1 MSLPL
6 YNRPEILAPAGNA
19 EMMHAA
25 VENGADAVYFGVQA
39 FNARL
44 RADNFTLEELPETM
58 SYLHSRGVK
67 GYLTTNTLIFNEEL
81 EQAVELIKACS
92 NAGVD
97 AILVQDLGL
106 AYLANKIAPE
116 LPVHAST
123 QMTLTSAESILGA
136 EKLGLK
142 FERVVTARELS
153 KKELTKF
160 LQESTKGIEVFV
172 HGALCVAYS
181 GQCLTSEAL
190 GGRSANRG
198 ECAQACR
205 LPYDLIVDGEKKD
218 LGDISYLLSP
228 KDLAAYND
236 IAELIKIGIVSLKIE
251 GRLKTPEYVAATVQ
265 TYRHV
270 VDTFFNSPENK
281 FVLEKNYLRKLE
293 NSFSRGFTGGYIEDV
308 NHQKVVEGRFPTK
321 RGSFL
326 GEVIEIRDQ
335 SVVARISGP
344 VTVGD
349 GVVFDSG
356 SPDSDI
362 GGKIFYLVEKGRN
375 IKSFNPDVEK
385 TKEKVLELEFNLNNY
400 KFSKIKAG
408 NKIWKTKD
416 PHIEAELQESYQG
429 ENIRFKRGLKFEV
442 LAETNKTLQV
452 NAIDLENNISVEVM
466 DDVILEKSLKH
477 PLTVKTLEEQ
487 LGRLGDSPFY
497 LEELNAEIIGEP
509 MAPLSRLNTLRRK
522 VVEDLLEK
530 RREIGRGR
538 RINNISLTDI
548 RSEDICNG
556 EVASVA
562 MLPRND
568 NSPIPS
574 TNFNNKFSTS
584 SSHELAT
591 SSSHKFPTSSPQ
603 ELPTSSSHEISVL
616 CRTLAQVEAAVSLN
630 IKRIYTDFE
639 DIRHLP
645 LARKLINTADSLF
658 YPATLRIIK
667 PQEAAGVRKLFNAE
681 PDGILVR
688 NLASWQ
694 VITKEK
700 PALKLVADF
709 SLNIANDISAKLLLD
724 NGFELLTPSY
734 DLNFDQLLSMLL
746 LSNPKDFELTAHQYM
761 PMFHMEHCVFCRF
774 LSSGTDSSNCGR
786 PCEKHSVSIEDRK
799 GYQHP
804 IKVDSNC
811 RNTVFN
817 GVAQSAAEY
826 LNGLRSVGINKFR
839 LDFLE
844 ETGEELIK
852 TYNLY
857 QDTLNNK
864 IKAEE
869 LWKTLKANSK
879 LGVTK
884 GSMDEERVSNVD
896 QLHQIRTR
904 KPAHSKTNYF

>member
-1 MSLPL
+1 MKPQ
-6 YNRPEILAPAGNA
+6 YTRPEILAPAGNK

-44 RADNFTLEELPETM
+44 RADNFSLEELPETM

-81 EQAVELIKACS
+81 EQAIDLLKACS

-116 LPVHAST
+116 LPIHAST

-142 FERVVTARELS
+142 LERVVTARELS
-153 KKELTKF
+153 KKELSKF
-160 LQESTKGIEVFV
+160 LAETSKEIEVFV

-181 GQCLTSEAL
+181 GQCLTSESL

-205 LPYDLIVDGEKKD
+205 LPYDLIVDGIKKD

-228 KDLAAYND
+228 KDLAAYDD
-236 IAELIKIGIVSLKIE
+236 ISELIKIGIVSLKIE

-270 VDTFFNSPENK
+270 VDTFFNAKENEP
-281 FVLEKNYLRKLE
+281 FVLEKKYLRKLE
-293 NSFSRGFTGGYIEDV
+293 NSFSRGFTGGYIHDLD
-308 NHQKVVEGRFPTK
+308 HQKVVEGRFPTK
-321 RGSFL
+321 RGTFL
-326 GEVIEIRDQ
+326 GEVIKITDQ
-335 SVVARISGP
+335 AVVARICGP
-344 VTVGD
+344 LHVGD

-356 SPDSDI
+356 HPDRDI
-362 GGKIFYLVEKGRN
+362 GGKIFYLVEKGKN
-375 IKSFNPDVEK
+375 IKVFDPDVEK
-385 TKEKVLELEFNLNNY
+385 IKEKVLELEFNLSEY
-400 KFSKIKAG
+400 KFSQIRVG

-416 PHIEAELQESYQG
+416 PHIEANLQESFQG
-429 ENIRFKRGLKFEV
+429 ENIRFHRALRLEV
-442 LAETNKTLQV
+442 RAEVGKCLWV
-452 NAIDLENNISVEVM
+452 KAIDAEGFSAECT
-466 DDVILEKSLKH
+466 DDLILEKAQKR
-477 PLTVKTLEEQ
+477 PVTKEVLEEQ

-497 LEELNAEIIGEP
+497 LEELSAEIVDGP
-509 MAPLSRLNTLRRK
+509 MVPLSRLNGLRRQ
-522 VVEDLLEK
+522 VVEELLGK
-530 RREIGRGR
+530 RKEIGRGR
-538 RINNISLTDI
+538 VVNDITLKDI
-548 RSEDICNG
+548 RDKDFGNG
-556 EVASVA
+556 EIASVVS
-562 MLPRND
+562 LPRND
-568 NSPIPS
+568 INTGSFGANSDS
-574 TNFNNKFSTS
+574 DKLGQKMQQHSDTQQTN
-584 SSHELAT
+584 
-591 SSSHKFPTSSPQ
+591 
-603 ELPTSSSHEISVL
+603 EISIL

-630 IKRIYTDFE
+630 VKRIYTDFE
-639 DIRHLP
+639 DIRHQP
-645 LARKLINTADSLF
+645 LARKLINNSNIKY

-667 PQEAAGVRKLFNAE
+667 PQEAAGIRKLFNSE

-688 NLASWQ
+688 NLASWH
-694 VITKEK
+694 VITKER
-700 PALKLVADF
+700 PDLKLIADF
-709 SLNIANDISAKLLLD
+709 SFNVSNDITAKLLLK
-724 NGFELLTPSY
+724 NGLELLTPSY
-734 DLNFDQLLSMLL
+734 DLNYEQLLSML
-746 LSNPKDFELTAHQYM
+746 SQCNPQDFEITAHQYM

-786 PCEKHSVSIEDRK
+786 PCETHSVSIQDRK

-804 IKVDSNC
+804 VKVDFNC

-826 LNGLRSVGINKFR
+826 LTGLTDLGVNKFR
-839 LDFLE
+839 LDLLE
-844 ETGEELIK
+844 ETAEEVI
-852 TYNLY
+852 TIYNLY
-857 QDTLNNK
+857 QDTLNQK
-864 IKAEE
+864 IKTED

-884 GSMDEERVSNVD
+884 GSMDHEMVTKDD
-896 QLHQIRTR
+896 QLYQIRIR
-904 KPAHSKTNYF
+904 KPAHSKTNPFQTAI